1 MMSSY
6 PLFKF
11 LFFFVLGILYGFLF
25 NEFNNDYLF
34 SFILLIAFSFFIE
47 RFFKNYLKWK
57 KIIIEIVL
65 IVTIFLSGNAI
76 YIVKKDLNKRDYVSN
91 IILINQNKKY
101 QSLIK
106 LVSPIVETKSSVK
119 FEGELIGI
127 SYPDS
132 TVSVSGKVIV
142 HLSIDSASL
151 KLIPGDNILIKS
163 NIKKIENPLN
173 SWGFN
178 YASFLESKQIEYI
191 LYANNN
197 WKYIKYEITLKRIAT
212 ICRNYCIQT
221 FKKAGLIGE
230 EFAVASALT
239 FGYKDE
245 LDNEIRNTF
254 SSSGAMHIL
263 AVSGLHVGIIYL
275 MMMSL
280 FKLIRFPLKYSWIK
294 FLITIFIIWSYALIS
309 GLSPSVIRATT
320 MLSFFIV
327 AELFNK
333 STNVYNILAISAVFL
348 LIIDPFYLMQVSFQ
362 LSYFAVL
369 GILYLQPK
377 IKRMFFFRN
386 WLVNK
391 IWMISSVSIAA
402 QIATFPLALF
412 YFHRFPNYFL
422 LTNLFVIPVAFV
434 LLVLGILII
443 VFSFSSKL
451 LMFLGKGS
459 SYVLKALL
467 WVLKYI
473 EEMPWSLSDGFFIS
487 KLETFLIYLAILSL
501 IIYVR
506 NKNKLLLGSFLTV
519 FAIIFFLD
527 FKEDI
532 GYYNQKIIMVY
543 KLDNHFALDLIS
555 GNNHYFIAEQ
565 SVLKQ
570 SEKTLFNIKNNWSR
584 LDLNDPVYLDINSFK
599 SKTIKWENKAI
610 GFINN
615 NWNDT
620 NSLDIALFFD
630 DCILKNKKIN
640 WASINQIVV
649 NRNNY
654 GLSFFGN
661 EKINKSSIHNI
672 SKMGAYI
679 HEL

>member
-1 MMSSY
+1 MSSY

-11 LFFFVLGILYGFLF
+11 LFLFIIGILYGFYL
-25 NEFNNDYLF
+25 NESNTDYLF
-34 SFILLIAFSFFIE
+34 SFIALITFSFFIE
-47 RFFKNYLKWK
+47 RLIKNHLKWK
-57 KIIIEIVL
+57 KVIIEIVL
-65 IVTIFLSGNAI
+65 LFTIFLSGNAV
-76 YIVKKDLNKRDYVSN
+76 YISKKDLNKRDYVSN
-91 IILINQNKKY
+91 VFSINNNKKY
-101 QSLIK
+101 QSIIK
-106 LVSPIVETKSSVK
+106 LVSPIVETKSSLK

-127 SYPDS
+127 KYKDS
-132 TVSVSGKVIV
+132 TVSVTGKVIV
-142 HLSIDSASL
+142 YLSQDSTSL
-151 KLIPGDNILIKS
+151 KLIPGDNISIKS
-163 NIKKIENPLN
+163 YFKKIEKPNN
-173 SWGFN
+173 NWEFN
-178 YASFLESKQIEYI
+178 YASFLEHKQIEYV

-197 WKYIKYEITLKRIAT
+197 WEYVTCQISLKRIAT
-212 ICRNYCIQT
+212 ICRNYCIKT
-221 FKKAGLIGE
+221 FKKAGLVGE

-245 LDNEIRNTF
+245 LDNKIRNTF

-275 MMMSL
+275 MIMSF
-280 FKLIRFPLKYSWIK
+280 FKLTRFPLKYSWLK
-294 FLITIFIIWSYALIS
+294 FLITILVIWSYALIS

-333 STNVYNILAISAVFL
+333 SSNVYNILAISAIFL
-348 LIIDPFYLMQVSFQ
+348 LIIDPLFLMQVSFQ

-377 IKRMFFFRN
+377 IKQIFFFRN

-391 IWMISSVSIAA
+391 IWIISSVSIAA

-422 LTNLFVIPVAFV
+422 ITNLFVIPVAFI

-443 VFSFSSKL
+443 VFSFSSNV
-451 LMFLGKGS
+451 LMILGKVS
-459 SYVLKALL
+459 SYILKSLL
-467 WVLKYI
+467 WALKYVQ
-473 EEMPWSLSDGFFIS
+473 EMPWSLSDGFFIS
-487 KLETFLIYLAILSL
+487 KLEIFLIYLAILLL
-501 IIYVR
+501 IIYFR
-506 NKNKLLLGSFLTV
+506 NKNKLLLGSFFAV
-519 FAIIFFLD
+519 FGIVIFLD

-532 GYYNQKIIMVY
+532 NYHNQKVIIVY
-543 KLDNHFALDLIS
+543 NLDNHFALDLIS
-555 GNNHYFIAEQ
+555 GNNHYFIAEK

-570 SEKTLFNIKNNWSR
+570 IDKNFFNIKNNWFR
-584 LDLNDPVYLDINSFK
+584 LDLIDPVYLDINSFK

-610 GFINN
+610 GFIDNS
-615 NWNDT
+615 WNDT
-620 NSLDIALFFD
+620 NSLDIALFLED
-630 DCILKNKKIN
+630 LILKNNEINLSSFKKI
-640 WASINQIVV
+640 VV
-649 NRNNY
+649 RKNNY
-654 GLSFFGN
+654 GLSLIGN